1 MILFFFFFFF
11 PSLNSLAAKGG
22 KKSRAALLNE
32 VALAG
37 VQGKNRGGR
46 LDRLGPESRRP
57 ASRAGAAHSGVI
69 PGNCQQVLLKVRWQ
83 AEKGQGLG
91 AGSLRGGGG
100 GWGGRK

>member
-1 MILFFFFFFF
+1 MGLVILGD
-11 PSLNSLAAKGG
+11 PAAKGG

-69 PGNCQQVLLKVRWQ
+69 PGNCQQVLLKCQ
-83 AEKGQGLG
+83 YHEEE
-91 AGSLRGGGG
+91 LRQL
-100 GWGGRK
+100 